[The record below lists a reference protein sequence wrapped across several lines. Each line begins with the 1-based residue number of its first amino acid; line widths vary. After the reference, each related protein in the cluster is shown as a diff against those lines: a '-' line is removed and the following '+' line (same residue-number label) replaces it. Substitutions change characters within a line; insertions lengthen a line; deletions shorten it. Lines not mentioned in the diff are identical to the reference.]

1 MICVLQTSAD
11 TLTGQQPQAG
21 DTYYIYNVGAQT
33 YLAVDANGLTSLS
46 ATGSPFTLTAADDT
60 NNEGAYFLTTASGQ
74 KLATSLVGA
83 PTTDGTGKYDHWMLQ
98 SISGAAQSHTY
109 AIGCRIPEAS
119 AVAFLYYDNVLERII
134 KLFVEPHATYV
145 QGQWLFISKA
155 DYDRSHPTVVD
166 LQETATAFSVPS
178 DSPVTVHLYRSFTLN
193 AWNTL
198 TLPFALTL
206 SEVQS
211 QLGSEARV
219 AAFESADAT
228 TLHFRSTSSI
238 EAGQPYLVYVTADPA
253 AEGYYT
259 FSNVG
264 AMVAQ
269 PSDVTCSSVTFHGSF
284 VQTTA
289 PQSAYVIR
297 KNEVY
302 QLVSDMTM
310 KGFRAYF
317 IDAAATQ
324 EKLAQWTLDGT
335 TMVGSVA
342 IGQPSTFDVYNL
354 NGQLVR
360 RHASSTDGMP
370 KGVYLINNKKQVI
383 R

>member
-1 MICVLQTSAD
+1 MICVLRTSAD

-21 DTYYIYNVGAQT
+21 DTYYIYNVGTQA
-33 YLAVDANGLTSLS
+33 YLAADANGQTMLS
-46 ATGSPFTLTAADDT
+46 AAGTPFTLTAADDT
-60 NNEGAYFLTTASGQ
+60 NNEDAYFLTTASGQ

-83 PTTDGTGKYDHWMLQ
+83 PTTDGIGQYDHWMLQ
-98 SISGAAQSHTY
+98 SISDAAQSHTY

-119 AVAFLYYDNVLERII
+119 AVAFLYYDKVLKRLI
-134 KLFVEPHATYV
+134 KLFLEPHATYV

-155 DYDRSHPTVVD
+155 DYDRSHITVVD
-166 LQETATAFSVPS
+166 LQETASSFSVPS
-178 DSPVTVHLYRSFTLN
+178 ENPVTVHLYRSFTLN

-198 TLPFALTL
+198 CLPFALTL

-211 QLGSEARV
+211 LLGSEARV

-238 EAGQPYLVYVTADPA
+238 EAGQPYLVYVTADA
-253 AEGYYT
+253 GAEGYYT

-264 AMVAQ
+264 TMVAL
-269 PSDVTCSSVTFHGSF
+269 PTDVTCSSVTFHGSF

-289 PQSAYVIR
+289 SQAAYVIR

-317 IDAAATQ
+317 TDATTNE

-335 TMVGSVA
+335 TMVSRIA

-360 RHASSTDGMP
+360 RQATSTTDLP